1 MDKQRVMLLVLGFIV
16 LGAVAVAF
24 WSFSKPAGRLSS
36 ERARQNTSALQ
47 QQVGTVQSNPNVP
60 PQVKQWLEYNVRQ
73 QQAGR

>member
-1 MDKQRVMLLVLGFIV
+1 MDKQRLKLLVLGLIA

-24 WSFSKPAGRLSS
+24 WSFSKPASGFTP

-60 PQVKQWLEYNVRQ
+60 PQVKQWLEYNVQQ